1 MRSVVLKDD
10 ICAFLAKETHTFCFE
25 HLGDFHTAQSISQH
39 FDVKR
44 NTVSHYLNQ
53 LVEDNQL
60 IKINTRPVYFLHR
73 AVFEE
78 RFFSVDESVFP
89 SAQALEDYPN
99 RQKDIFAGLIGEKNS
114 LKAVIEKLNTAICYP
129 PEGLPVMLHG
139 PTGSGKSMLVKL
151 AWEQAVNRQVLLP
164 DAPFITFNCAQYSH
178 NPELLSSYLFG
189 YVKGAFTGA
198 DKNTDGVL
206 LQAHGGILFLDEVH
220 RLHAESQE
228 KLFTFMDTGRFHRM
242 GDSERELRAQVRL
255 FFATTVAP
263 NTHFLDTF
271 IRRIPLSI
279 EIPSLEE
286 RGNAEKSQFIY
297 SFFIQESQRLQRD
310 ITLSPQVVETLQKQ
324 VYAGNIGELKNTITC
339 ISAGQYAKS
348 APGQSIVLRLKDLP
362 ETFSFKELS
371 SEQSLLGKFM
381 TITPTTVLQDL
392 IQSPLPLSSFI
403 DDFWDKLLAIFQQQ
417 DAGAFLPAACHE
429 VEQLFDKIIF
439 SETAKNDHHLV
450 YFTLNTL
457 QDVARQTGG
466 RNPISFNGNHL
477 YGLAWYLFSQ
487 SQCAKVSNTRQNKV
501 LENLNQYLIQYLA
514 DENLIA
520 RKLSI
525 LIEHRLDMTM
535 NRDDEI
541 FITLFLK
548 SMNMVMG
555 PPRTK
560 AVILAHGYAT
570 ASSIANVVNRMLG
583 TTIFASFDMPID
595 TTIRDIVNNIQQYI
609 HDNDMSRG
617 LVILVDMGSL
627 TEIYSK
633 FSKSIHFPV
642 AIINNVSTAVALHV
656 GELLINNASLESIVE
671 EVKTHQKNDGRIIY
685 SEQLKRPVII
695 TSCYTGIGTAHH
707 LQMLLEDSIPKEVGV
722 DVIAYDHQLLQSS
735 SSQQSLL
742 QFYDIIAVVGTA
754 DPCIPFIPYISLEDL
769 ISGRGD
775 IRLDTVFQGIVDAAM
790 IQTINDKLVHNFSL
804 KRVIAQLTILDT
816 GKILEHLDTCIS
828 TLEIMLKKRL
838 DNQKKINLYVHVSCM
853 LERLIRQAP
862 VDDIPEQESL
872 KQCQKELLCMIHN
885 AFSVIEDIYS
895 VTIPMSE
902 ICYIYDIVVA
912 D

>member
-1 MRSVVLKDD
+1 MLKDD
-10 ICAFLAKETHTFCFE
+10 ICAFLAKETHVFCFE
-25 HLGDFHTAQSISQH
+25 HLDDFHTAQSISQH

-53 LVEDNQL
+53 LVEENQL

-78 RFFSVDESVFP
+78 RFFRVDASVFP
-89 SAQALEDYPN
+89 DAQALKEYPN
-99 RQKDIFAGLIGEKNS
+99 RQQDIFAGLIGEKSS
-114 LKAVIEKLNTAICYP
+114 LKTVIEKLNTAIYYP
-129 PEGLPVMLHG
+129 PVGLSVMLHG
-139 PTGSGKSMLVKL
+139 PTGCGKSMLAQL
-151 AWEQAVNRQVLLP
+151 AWKQAVNRQVLSP

-206 LQAHGGILFLDEVH
+206 QQAHDGILFLDEVH

-228 KLFTFMDTGRFHRM
+228 KLFSFMDTGRFHRM
-242 GDSERELRAQVRL
+242 GDSEREQHARVRL
-255 FFATTVAP
+255 IFATTVAP
-263 NTHFLDTF
+263 KAHFLDTF

-279 EIPSLEE
+279 AIPSLEE
-286 RGNAEKSQFIY
+286 RGNTEKRQFIY
-297 SFFIQESQRLQRD
+297 SFFRQESRQLQRD
-310 ITLSPQVVETLQKQ
+310 ITLSPQVAEVLQQK

-339 ISAGQYAKS
+339 ICASQYAKS
-348 APGQSIVLRLKDLP
+348 APGQPIVLRLKDLP
-362 ETFSFKELS
+362 ETFSFHGLS
-371 SEQSLLGKFM
+371 SERALSGKFI
-381 TITPTTVLQDL
+381 TITPTTALQHL
-392 IQSPLPLSSFI
+392 IQSPLPLSHFI
-403 DDFWDKLLAIFQQQ
+403 DDFWDKLLTIFPQQ
-417 DAGAFLPAACHE
+417 DAGSFLPAAHHE

-450 YFTLNTL
+450 YFTFNTL
-457 QDVARQTGG
+457 QDITRQTWS
-466 RNPISFNGNHL
+466 RNQVSFNGNRL
-477 YGLAWYLFSQ
+477 YGLAWYLFSHA
-487 SQCAKVSNTRQNKV
+487 QCGKVHDAAQKKV
-501 LENLNQYLIQYLA
+501 LESLYQYLIQHLA

-520 RKLSI
+520 RKLSV

-535 NRDDEI
+535 DRKDEI
-541 FITLFLK
+541 FFTLLLK

-555 PPRTK
+555 PPRTR

-595 TTIRDIVNNIQQYI
+595 TSIRDIVNNIQQYI

-627 TEIYSK
+627 TEIYSE

-656 GELLINNASLESIVE
+656 GELLMNNTSLEIIVK
-671 EVKTHQKNDGRIIY
+671 EVETHQKNDSKIIY

-707 LQMLLEDSIPKEVGV
+707 LQTLLEDSIPKEVGV
-722 DVIAYDHQLLQSS
+722 DVIAYDHQLLQSA

-742 QFYDIIAVVGTA
+742 QFYDVIAVVGTA
-754 DPCIPFIPYISLEDL
+754 DPGIPFIPYISLEDL
-769 ISGRGD
+769 ITGRGD
-775 IRLDTVFQGIVDAAM
+775 IRLDTVFRDIADATM

-828 TLEIMLKKRL
+828 TLEMLLKKRL
-838 DNQKKINLYVHVSCM
+838 ENQKKINLYVHVSCM
-853 LERLIRQAP
+853 LERLIRQAQ
-862 VDDIPEQESL
+862 VDNIPEQEPMQ
-872 KQCQKELLCMIHN
+872 QCQKELLCMIQN

-895 VTIPMSE
+895 VTIPLSE
-902 ICYIYDIVVA
+902 IRYIYDIVVA